1 MTEIANLYETIFKRK
16 SVRRYDPNPLD
27 EKTLAGILSL
37 LNTLKPL
44 YGGIKTEVKIVPQ
57 KNVWSL
63 QRKAPHYLAVFS
75 EAKDGYLT
83 NVGFMMQQMD
93 LFLSSIGI
101 GACWQG
107 IPKLS
112 KEALRSSNLKFVIVL
127 AFGRPAKTLYRKSI
141 SEFKR
146 KPIEQIRDFAGAD
159 ELLEPAR
166 LAPSAANN
174 QPWFF
179 TGKEGVIHAY
189 CTKPKF
195 LMGAWIRIDVGIALR
210 HIWIAAE
217 HFGKNVE
224 FLNNEKVLS
233 SHPKGCHYIGTLSIK

>member
-1 MTEIANLYETIFKRK
+1 MTETKDLYEIIFRRR
-16 SVRRYDPNPLD
+16 SIRRYGPEPVD
-27 EKTLAGILSL
+27 EKTLAGILSFL
-37 LNTLKPL
+37 KTLKPL
-44 YGGIKTEVKIVPQ
+44 DSSIKTEVKVIYQ
-57 KNVWSL
+57 KDVRSL
-63 QRKAPHYLAVFS
+63 QSKAPHYLAVFS

-83 NVGFMMQQMD
+83 NVGFIMQQVD

-112 KEALRSSNLKFVIVL
+112 KEALRSSKLKFIIVL
-127 AFGRPAKTLYRKSI
+127 AFGRPAEALHRKSI

-146 KPIEQIRDFAGAD
+146 KPIEQIRDLAGAD

-166 LAPSAANN
+166 LAPSAVNN

-179 TGKEGVIHAY
+179 TGKEGIIHVYSA
-189 CTKPKF
+189 KPKF
-195 LMGAWIRIDVGIALR
+195 IIGRWSRIDAGIALC

-217 HFGKNVE
+217 HFNKKVE
-224 FLNNEKVLS
+224 FYKSDNVPAS
-233 SHPKGCHYIGTLSIK
+233 SPKGYFYIGTFSIN